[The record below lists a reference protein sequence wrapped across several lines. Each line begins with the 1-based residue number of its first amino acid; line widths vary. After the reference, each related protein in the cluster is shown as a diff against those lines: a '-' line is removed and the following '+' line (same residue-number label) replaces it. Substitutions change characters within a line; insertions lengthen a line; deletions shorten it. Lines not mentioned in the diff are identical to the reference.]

1 MKTSK
6 LTLVCDIYELT
17 NKDEKNIQKLARKIE
32 EGEGVAEKFRNRIFK
47 KSSYNASTILLAKIT
62 YEYQGREETLSLLH
76 YAISHKNNQAV
87 KDLLEEAKKQ
97 KLLKEVLNEEMT
109 TKHSDGREETHT
121 ILTDAISRR
130 DNDIMRAVLKI
141 SEENGILKEIVKKR
155 ITIKHSNDKETTY
168 TPFTYAEA
176 RKNSEAVEEILK
188 FSGELVNKR
197 VTQQSTV
204 VTAKTT
210 TARSEKVLQD
220 TIGNIETP
228 ADAYEN
234 SNKSSLEES
243 IEHEYLEP
251 CENSN
256 ESNTI
261 AIEHI
266 AASIEKL
273 DNTGICENST
283 TNILTEI
290 AAQPTLST
298 ADSTDKANTL
308 SSTEMKSCFDNRSG
322 KENTVNEKEESSTKV
337 MQQRRAIMAGIVG
350 TALLVGSV
358 VFYVLEVH
366 VTVAIAVGIV
376 GLACIGFALY
386 DALKPNTKFERVEN
400 TEQLDLSSPSL

>member
-17 NKDEKNIQKLARKIE
+17 NKDRKNIQKLVREIE
-32 EGEGVAEKFRNRIFK
+32 EGKGVAEKFRNRIFK
-47 KSSYNASTILLAKIT
+47 KSNYNASTILLTKII
-62 YEYQGREETLSLLH
+62 YKYQDREKTLSLLH

-109 TKHSDGREETHT
+109 TKHSDGREENHT

-130 DNDIMRAVLKI
+130 DNDIMRAVLKT
-141 SEENGILKEIVKKR
+141 SEENGILKDILKKR
-155 ITIKHSNDKETTY
+155 IIIKHSNGEETTY

-176 RKNSEAVEEILK
+176 CENSEA
-188 FSGELVNKR
+188 
-197 VTQQSTV
+197 QSTV

-243 IEHEYLEP
+243 IEHKP

-261 AIEHI
+261 AIKDI

-283 TNILTEI
+283 TNIFTEI

-308 SSTEMKSCFDNRSG
+308 SSTEMKSCFDNGSS
-322 KENTVNEKEESSTKV
+322 KENTADKKEKPL
-337 MQQRRAIMAGIVG
+337 MQQRRAILVG
-350 TALLVGSV
+350 VVGAALLVSSIV
-358 VFYVLEVH
+358 AYISKMY
-366 VTVAIAVGIV
+366 AIAVIGGIV
-376 GLACIGFALY
+376 GLACIGLALY

>member
-17 NKDEKNIQKLARKIE
+17 NKDRKNIQKLARKIE

-97 KLLKEVLNEEMT
+97 KLLKEVLNEEIT

-130 DNDIMRAVLKI
+130 DNDMIRAVLKI

-155 ITIKHSNDKETTY
+155 ITIKHSNGEEMTY

-188 FSGELVNKR
+188 FSGELVSR
-197 VTQQSTV
+197 RATQKPTV

-273 DNTGICENST
+273 DNTGICEKNETAVTETDIQEPNASNS
-283 TNILTEI
+283 
-290 AAQPTLST
+290 
-298 ADSTDKANTL
+298 L
-308 SSTEMKSCFDNRSG
+308 SSAACFDNGSS
-322 KENTVNEKEESSTKV
+322 KENTADKKEKPS
-337 MQQRRAIMAGIVG
+337 MQQRRAILAGSVG
-350 TALLVGSV
+350 AALLVSSV
-358 VFYVLEVH
+358 VAYILKMY
-366 VTVAIAVGIV
+366 AIAIIGGSV
-376 GLACIGFALY
+376 GLACISFALY
-386 DALKPNTKFERVEN
+386 DALKPSTQLEKVEN
-400 TEQLDLSSPSL
+400 VEQLDVKSLPSL

>member
-17 NKDEKNIQKLARKIE
+17 NKDEKNIQKLAREIE
-32 EGEGVAEKFRNRIFK
+32 EGRGVAEKFRNRIFK
-47 KSSYNASTILLAKIT
+47 KSSYNASTILLAKIA
-62 YEYQGREETLSLLH
+62 YKYQGREETLSLLH

-130 DNDIMRAVLKI
+130 DNDMIRAVLKI
-141 SEENGILKEIVKKR
+141 SEEKGILKEIVKKR
-155 ITIKHSNDKETTY
+155 ITIKHSNGEEMTY

-176 RKNSEAVEEILK
+176 CENSEAVRELGNIL
-188 FSGELVNKR
+188 NKR
-197 VTQQSTV
+197 ATQQSTV

-210 TARSEKVLQD
+210 TAKSEKVLQD
-220 TIGNIETP
+220 TASIIGNIETP
-228 ADAYEN
+228 ANACEN

-243 IEHEYLEP
+243 IEHEYLKP

-261 AIEHI
+261 AIKDI

-273 DNTGICENST
+273 DNTGDQLICEKNETVVTETDIQEPNASNS
-283 TNILTEI
+283 LAS
-290 AAQPTLST
+290 AA
-298 ADSTDKANTL
+298 
-308 SSTEMKSCFDNRSG
+308 CFDNGSS
-322 KENTVNEKEESSTKV
+322 KENTADKKEKPS
-337 MQQRRAIMAGIVG
+337 MQQRQAIMAGSVG
-350 TALLVGSV
+350 AALLVSSV
-358 VFYVLEVH
+358 IAYILKMY
-366 VTVAIAVGIV
+366 AIAVIVGIV
-376 GLACIGFALY
+376 GLACVSYALY
-386 DALKPNTKFERVEN
+386 NALKPGTKLEKVESVSP
-400 TEQLDLSSPSL
+400 TTTDLTFQLRN

>member
-17 NKDEKNIQKLARKIE
+17 NKDRKNIQKLVREIE
-32 EGEGVAEKFRNRIFK
+32 EGKGVAEKFRNRIFK
-47 KSSYNASTILLAKIT
+47 KSNYNASTILLTKII
-62 YEYQGREETLSLLH
+62 YKYQDREKTLSLLH

-109 TKHSDGREETHT
+109 TKHSDGREENHT

-130 DNDIMRAVLKI
+130 DNDIMRAVLKT
-141 SEENGILKEIVKKR
+141 SEENGILKDILKKR
-155 ITIKHSNDKETTY
+155 IIIKHSNGEETTY

-176 RKNSEAVEEILK
+176 CENSEA
-188 FSGELVNKR
+188 
-197 VTQQSTV
+197 QSTV

-243 IEHEYLEP
+243 IEHKP

-261 AIEHI
+261 AIKDI

-283 TNILTEI
+283 TNIFTEI

-308 SSTEMKSCFDNRSG
+308 SSTEMKSCFDNGSS
-322 KENTVNEKEESSTKV
+322 KENTADKKEKPS
-337 MQQRRAIMAGIVG
+337 MQQRQAILAGVVG
-350 TALLVGSV
+350 AVLLVSCIAS
-358 VFYVLEVH
+358 YLLIEYSKAH
-366 VTVAIAVGIV
+366 VIAVIGGIV
-376 GLACIGFALY
+376 GLVCVSFALY
-386 DALKPNTKFERVEN
+386 NITNPNTKLEKMEDI
-400 TEQLDLSSPSL
+400 EQLDSQNLKTSGMLERP

>member
-17 NKDEKNIQKLARKIE
+17 NKDGKNIQKLVREIE
-32 EGEGVAEKFRNRIFK
+32 EGKGIARKFRNGIFK
-47 KSSYNASTILLAKIT
+47 KSSYNASTILLTKII
-62 YEYQGREETLSLLH
+62 YKYQGREETLSLLH

-109 TKHSDGREETHT
+109 TKHSYGREETHT

-130 DNDIMRAVLKI
+130 DNDIMRVVLKI
-141 SEENGILKEIVKKR
+141 SEENGILKDILKKR
-155 ITIKHSNDKETTY
+155 IIIKHSNGKETTY

-176 RKNSEAVEEILK
+176 CENSEAVEEILK
-188 FSGELVNKR
+188 FSGELVNR
-197 VTQQSTV
+197 RATQQPTV

-243 IEHEYLEP
+243 IEHKP

-256 ESNTI
+256 EI
-261 AIEHI
+261 ATEDKDI

-273 DNTGICENST
+273 DNTGICEKNETAVTETDIKEPNASNS
-283 TNILTEI
+283 
-290 AAQPTLST
+290 
-298 ADSTDKANTL
+298 L
-308 SSTEMKSCFDNRSG
+308 SSAACFDNGSS
-322 KENTVNEKEESSTKV
+322 KENTADKKEKPS
-337 MQQRRAIMAGIVG
+337 MQQRRAILAGVLG
-350 TALLVGSV
+350 AVLLVNCAALYIMKMFV
-358 VFYVLEVH
+358 VAVV
-366 VTVAIAVGIV
+366 VGII

-386 DALKPNTKFERVEN
+386 NIINPNTKLEKIESVE
-400 TEQLDLSSPSL
+400 QPVQPSLNLT

>member
-6 LTLVCDIYELT
+6 LTLVCDIYELI
-17 NKDEKNIQKLARKIE
+17 NKDRKNIQKLARKIE

-97 KLLKEVLNEEMT
+97 KLLKEVLNEEIT

-130 DNDIMRAVLKI
+130 DNDMIRAVLKI

-155 ITIKHSNDKETTY
+155 ITIKHSNGEEMTY

-188 FSGELVNKR
+188 FSGELVSR
-197 VTQQSTV
+197 RATQKPTV

-273 DNTGICENST
+273 DNTGICEKNETAVTETDIQEPNASNS
-283 TNILTEI
+283 
-290 AAQPTLST
+290 
-298 ADSTDKANTL
+298 L
-308 SSTEMKSCFDNRSG
+308 SSAACFDNGSS
-322 KENTVNEKEESSTKV
+322 KENTADKKEKPS
-337 MQQRRAIMAGIVG
+337 MQQRRAILAGSVG
-350 TALLVGSV
+350 AALLVSSV
-358 VFYVLEVH
+358 VAYILKMY
-366 VTVAIAVGIV
+366 AIAIIGGSV
-376 GLACIGFALY
+376 GLACISFALY
-386 DALKPNTKFERVEN
+386 DALKPSTQLEKVEN
-400 TEQLDLSSPSL
+400 VEQLDVKSLPSL

>member
-1 MKTSK
+1 M
-6 LTLVCDIYELT
+6 I
-17 NKDEKNIQKLARKIE
+17 
-32 EGEGVAEKFRNRIFK
+32 
-47 KSSYNASTILLAKIT
+47 
-62 YEYQGREETLSLLH
+62 
-76 YAISHKNNQAV
+76 
-87 KDLLEEAKKQ
+87 
-97 KLLKEVLNEEMT
+97 
-109 TKHSDGREETHT
+109 
-121 ILTDAISRR
+121 
-130 DNDIMRAVLKI
+130 RAVLKI

-155 ITIKHSNDKETTY
+155 ITIKHSNGKEMTY

-176 RKNSEAVEEILK
+176 CENSEAVR
-188 FSGELVNKR
+188 ELGNLLNKR
-197 VTQQSTV
+197 ATQQPTV

-220 TIGNIETP
+220 NIVVPT
-228 ADAYEN
+228 DAYEN

-243 IEHEYLEP
+243 IEHKP

-283 TNILTEI
+283 SNILTEI

-322 KENTVNEKEESSTKV
+322 KENTVNEKEELSTKV
-337 MQQRRAIMAGIVG
+337 VQQRRAIMAGVVD
-350 TALLVGSV
+350 AVLLASGVAYENACSSSGCGNSWTSV
-358 VFYVLEVH
+358 CRFCVVQCSKSQYQARESRKCEAAHTELKHMFRNHKHQIKFLNNIIPLE
-366 VTVAIAVGIV
+366 
-376 GLACIGFALY
+376 
-386 DALKPNTKFERVEN
+386 
-400 TEQLDLSSPSL
+400 

>member
-1 MKTSK
+1 
-6 LTLVCDIYELT
+6 
-17 NKDEKNIQKLARKIE
+17 
-32 EGEGVAEKFRNRIFK
+32 
-47 KSSYNASTILLAKIT
+47 
-62 YEYQGREETLSLLH
+62 
-76 YAISHKNNQAV
+76 
-87 KDLLEEAKKQ
+87 
-97 KLLKEVLNEEMT
+97 MT
-109 TKHSDGREETHT
+109 TKHSDGREENHT

-130 DNDIMRAVLKI
+130 DNDIMRAVLKT
-141 SEENGILKEIVKKR
+141 SEENGILKDILKKR
-155 ITIKHSNDKETTY
+155 IIIKHSNGEETTY

-176 RKNSEAVEEILK
+176 CENSEAVRELGNIL
-188 FSGELVNKR
+188 NKR
-197 VTQQSTV
+197 ATQQSTV

-243 IEHEYLEP
+243 IEHKP

-261 AIEHI
+261 AIKDI

-283 TNILTEI
+283 TNIFTEI

-308 SSTEMKSCFDNRSG
+308 SSTEMKSCFDNGSS
-322 KENTVNEKEESSTKV
+322 KENTADKKEKPL
-337 MQQRRAIMAGIVG
+337 MQQRRAILVG
-350 TALLVGSV
+350 VVGAALLVSSIV
-358 VFYVLEVH
+358 AYISKMY
-366 VTVAIAVGIV
+366 AIAVIGGIV
-376 GLACIGFALY
+376 GLACISFALY
-386 DALKPNTKFERVEN
+386 DALKPSTQLEKVEN
-400 TEQLDLSSPSL
+400 VEQSIIAHPPLKAI

>member
-1 MKTSK
+1 MKTPK
-6 LTLVCDIYELT
+6 LTGELVCDIYELT
-17 NKDEKNIQKLARKIE
+17 NKDRKNIQKLARKIE
-32 EGEGVAEKFRNRIFK
+32 EGKGVAEKFKNGIFK
-47 KSSYNASTILLAKIT
+47 RSSYNASTILLAKIT
-62 YEYQGREETLSLLH
+62 HEYQGREETLSLLH

-109 TKHSDGREETHT
+109 TKHSDGREENHT

-130 DNDIMRAVLKI
+130 DNDMMRAVLKT

-155 ITIKHSNDKETTY
+155 ITIKHSNGKETTY

-176 RKNSEAVEEILK
+176 CENSEAVRELGNIL
-188 FSGELVNKR
+188 NKR
-197 VTQQSTV
+197 ATQQSTV

-220 TIGNIETP
+220 NIGNIETP
-228 ADAYEN
+228 ANAYEN

-256 ESNTI
+256 AI

-308 SSTEMKSCFDNRSG
+308 SSTKMKSCFDNQSG
-322 KENTVNEKEESSTKV
+322 KENTVNEKEEPSTKV
-337 MQQRRAIMAGIVG
+337 MQQRQAIIFGSIGA
-350 TALLVGSV
+350 ALLVSSV
-358 VFYVLEVH
+358 VAYILKMY
-366 VTVAIAVGIV
+366 AIAVIVGIV
-376 GLACIGFALY
+376 GLACISFVLY
-386 DALKPNTKFERVEN
+386 DALKPNTKLEKVGN
-400 TEQLDLSSPSL
+400 MEQSAHPPLKTI

>member
-6 LTLVCDIYELT
+6 LTLVCDIYQLT
-17 NKDEKNIQKLARKIE
+17 NKDGKNIQKLVREIE
-32 EGEGVAEKFRNRIFK
+32 EGKGVAEKFRNRIFK
-47 KSSYNASTILLAKIT
+47 KSSYNASTILLTKIV
-62 YEYQGREETLSLLH
+62 YKYQGREETLSLLH
-76 YAISHKNNQAV
+76 YAISYKNDQAV

-130 DNDIMRAVLKI
+130 DNDMIRAVLKI
-141 SEENGILKEIVKKR
+141 SEENGILKDILKKR
-155 ITIKHSNDKETTY
+155 IIIKHSNGEETTY

-176 RKNSEAVEEILK
+176 CENSEAVEEILK
-188 FSGELVNKR
+188 FSGELVNR
-197 VTQQSTV
+197 RATQQPTV
-204 VTAKTT
+204 VTAETT

-243 IEHEYLEP
+243 IEHKP

-261 AIEHI
+261 AIKDI

-283 TNILTEI
+283 TNIFTEI

-308 SSTEMKSCFDNRSG
+308 SSTEMKSCFDNGSS
-322 KENTVNEKEESSTKV
+322 KENTADKKEKPL
-337 MQQRRAIMAGIVG
+337 MQQRRAILVG
-350 TALLVGSV
+350 VVGAALLVSSIV
-358 VFYVLEVH
+358 AYISKMY
-366 VTVAIAVGIV
+366 AIAVIGGIV
-376 GLACIGFALY
+376 GLACIGLALY

>member
-17 NKDEKNIQKLARKIE
+17 NKDRKNIQKLAREIE
-32 EGEGVAEKFRNRIFK
+32 EGKGIAVRFRNGIFK

-62 YEYQGREETLSLLH
+62 YKYQGREETLSLLH

-87 KDLLEEAKKQ
+87 KDLLEESKKQ

-109 TKHSDGREETHT
+109 TKHSDDREETHT

-130 DNDIMRAVLKI
+130 DNDMIRAVLKI
-141 SEENGILKEIVKKR
+141 SEENGILKDILKKR
-155 ITIKHSNDKETTY
+155 IIIKHSNGKEMTY

-228 ADAYEN
+228 ANACEN

-243 IEHEYLEP
+243 IEHEYLKP

-261 AIEHI
+261 AIKDI

-273 DNTGICENST
+273 SNTGDQLICEKNETAVTETDIQEPNASNS
-283 TNILTEI
+283 
-290 AAQPTLST
+290 
-298 ADSTDKANTL
+298 L
-308 SSTEMKSCFDNRSG
+308 SSAACFDNGSS
-322 KENTVNEKEESSTKV
+322 KENTHSLFIENVRHSGDWGNSWISLCE
-337 MQQRRAIMAGIVG
+337 
-350 TALLVGSV
+350 LCV
-358 VFYVLEVH
+358 V
-366 VTVAIAVGIV
+366 
-376 GLACIGFALY
+376 
-386 DALKPNTKFERVEN
+386 
-400 TEQLDLSSPSL
+400 